1 MRKPLGQLFLSLVL
15 SVIGAFVL
23 MFLLPSFGMEPK
35 AGSEMEAGVLIA
47 IVIVVVLYAQGALQS
62 VIANRRFVE
71 SIPTGPREEG
81 TVKWFNSTKGFGFI
95 TREDGEDVFVHYR
108 SIRGRNRYLLREGA
122 TVSYVLGRS
131 GKGPQAEDVDL
142 AD

>member
-1 MRKPLGQLFLSLVL
+1 MRKPIGQLFLSLVL
-15 SVIGAFVL
+15 SIIGSLVL
-23 MFLLPSFGMEPK
+23 MFLLRPFGMEPEV
-35 AGSEMEAGVLIA
+35 GSETKAGVLIA
-47 IVIVVVLYAQGALQS
+47 IVIVVVLFAQGALQS
-62 VIANRRFVE
+62 VIANRRFE

-142 AD
+142 VE